1 MIVMIW
7 TSKAYLISTFPEF
20 IFILFKQVLCRQV
33 YSQIPSM
40 KVLKPPHHVWYS
52 SELLS
57 LTFYNMFDIRPF
69 CSNNNTVVGSEPT
82 LLKRTSCNENPLPT
96 GCKALIKS
104 VPTLS
109 TQKQV
114 YDISDSA
121 ISIINEAVRFIT

>member
-1 MIVMIW
+1 MNNEEW
-7 TSKAYLISTFPEF
+7 TPVSYTHLDVYK
-20 IFILFKQVLCRQV
+20 RQ
-33 YSQIPSM
+33 
-40 KVLKPPHHVWYS
+40 
-52 SELLS
+52 ELLS
-57 LTFYNMFDIRPF
+57 LTFYNIFDIRPF

-96 GCKALIKS
+96 GCNALIKS